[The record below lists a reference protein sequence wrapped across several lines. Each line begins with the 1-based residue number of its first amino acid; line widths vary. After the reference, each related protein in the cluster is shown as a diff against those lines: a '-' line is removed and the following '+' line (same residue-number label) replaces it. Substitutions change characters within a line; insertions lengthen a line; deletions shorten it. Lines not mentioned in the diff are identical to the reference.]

1 MSRRYPKRPTSSTSS
16 SVSSSSST
24 SSTSYKRQAVRKA
37 SHGASV
43 PEDARVYRVL
53 AAAWLRY
60 DRGCYLTTFERSPWE
75 VKELPDVLGMDR
87 SRRLIEIEIK
97 VSKSDF
103 LKDADKPHRRN
114 LLLRIVGKMT
124 TAPQELWYLVP
135 RHLVSVVCEGAP
147 EYAGVLC
154 PSVTQFDPRSGLPLL
169 EVCRPA
175 LRLHSLRLPI
185 PQVFTMAKDMSAS
198 MVSVLRDYAMLAGTV
213 SSTTLCTQ
221 PTEADPLLDYKHR
234 SPGSVHVEALP
245 SVTITDA
252 ELAAFRVN
260 QQ

>member
-1 MSRRYPKRPTSSTSS
+1 MSRRYPKRPASSSSSS
-16 SVSSSSST
+16 SVSHT
-24 SSTSYKRQAVRKA
+24 RQAVRKA

-60 DRGCYLTTFERSPWE
+60 DRGCYLTTFERSPWD

-87 SRRLIEIEIK
+87 SRRLIEVEIK
-97 VSKSDF
+97 VSKADF

-114 LLLRIVGKMT
+114 LLLRIVGRMT

-135 RHLVSVVCEGAP
+135 RHLVSVVCDGAP

-154 PSVTQFDPRSGLPLL
+154 PSLTQFDPRSGLPLL
-169 EVCRPA
+169 EICRPA
-175 LRLHSLRLPI
+175 LRLHSMKLPI

-198 MVSVLRDYAMLAGTV
+198 LVSVLRDYAALAGTV
-213 SSTTLCTQ
+213 SSTVLCVDQ
-221 PTEADPLLDYKHR
+221 TESDPMLDYSHR
-234 SPGSVHVEALP
+234 SPRDVSAGAMSPVII
-245 SVTITDA
+245 SDA
-252 ELAAFRVN
+252 ELAAFRIN